1 MSNKTHVQQS
11 KYMKTKEVISLQ
23 KASNTYPS
31 CNYKLIPFEI
41 SKNKLLKAGTMEV
54 MLPSIKSKITT
65 SSVLALEVKPYLMRI
80 Q

>member
-1 MSNKTHVQQS
+1 MSNKTYVQQS

-54 MLPSIKSKITT
+54 MLPSIKSKIIT

>member
-54 MLPSIKSKITT
+54 MLPSIKSKIIT

>member
-65 SSVLALEVKPYLMRI
+65 NSVLALEVKPYLMRI